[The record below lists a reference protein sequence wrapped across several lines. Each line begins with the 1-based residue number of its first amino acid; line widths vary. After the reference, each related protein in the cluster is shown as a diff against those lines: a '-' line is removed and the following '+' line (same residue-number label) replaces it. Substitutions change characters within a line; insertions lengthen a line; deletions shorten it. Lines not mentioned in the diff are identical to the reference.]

1 MFIGMRAVKTVLTAA
16 GNLKLKYP
24 KEDENLLVLRSII
37 YINLP
42 KLLEHDIPL
51 FEVNI
56 KTKLCLVVTYIKLN
70 TIIIK

>member
-1 MFIGMRAVKTVLTAA
+1 MRAVKTVLTVA

-24 KEDENLLVLRSII
+24 EEDENLLVLRSIK

-56 KTKLCLVVTYIKLN
+56 KNKIVLSNFLYKTEYN
-70 TIIIK
+70 YN